1 VEAMGLSRNFTKLLI
16 GQALANLA
24 DVLFIVA
31 VIVLVQEYTKSA
43 FITGMIPI
51 VRVSALFISG
61 LIAPLVMDRFSLRMV
76 LIGSLVGESL
86 FLFLIAILFNIL
98 ISGSGFYFLFLLMFG
113 LGFFKGWSNPAR
125 NALLPRLL
133 HRDLLVKAN
142 SLMATSDQVVQMAGW
157 AMGGVVIILLGWRNT
172 FWLSLGLLFIS
183 IIFIGYVQ
191 YLEAHK
197 TEKQVTFSRWD
208 AMKSGWITIWKTPM
222 LRIVTLMDVIEGI
235 ANGVWAG
242 AIIIVY
248 VNEVLHKSSSW
259 FGFINAS
266 YFVGTISGGLLAMYL
281 SRFIERRLIF
291 SMIAGSLGIAAMTFV
306 FALSSVPTFSLL
318 LCMLMGPAFQ
328 LRDIAQRSIFQTQV
342 KASELPKV
350 YSAQGT
356 IIAGTF
362 GISVLVMGIV
372 TDLFGVRV
380 TYIAAS
386 VLFFIS
392 GIIALTIMRTST
404 IKIAHGTN
412 DHNS

>member
-1 VEAMGLSRNFTKLLI
+1 MQLNRNFFKLLI

-31 VIVLVQEYTKSA
+31 IIVFVQEYTKSA

-51 VRVSALFISG
+51 VRVTALFMSG
-61 LIAPLVMDRFSLRMV
+61 LIAPLIMDRYSLRTV

-98 ISGSGFYFLFLLMFG
+98 VSGSGFFFLFLFMFG
-113 LGFFKGWSNPAR
+113 LGLFRGWSTPAR
-125 NALLPRLL
+125 NALLPRLV

-157 AMGGVVIILLGWRNT
+157 AIGGVVIALLGWQNT
-172 FWLSLGLLFIS
+172 FWLSFGLLCIS
-183 IIFIGYVQ
+183 IVFFWFVQ
-191 YLEAHK
+191 CNEARK
-197 TEKQVTFSRWD
+197 KETLIAFSQWD
-208 AMKSGWITIWKTPM
+208 AMKSGWITIWKTPT
-222 LRIVTLMDVIEGI
+222 LRIVTIMDVIEGI

-248 VNEVLHKSSSW
+248 VNEILHKSSNW

-266 YFVGTISGGLLAMYL
+266 YFVGTISGGLLVMSL
-281 SRFIERRLIF
+281 SRFIQRRLIF
-291 SMIAGSLGIAAMTFV
+291 SMIAGSFGIAAMTFV
-306 FALSSVPTFSLL
+306 FALSSFPTYALL
-318 LCMLMGPAFQ
+318 LCVLMGPAFQ

-342 KASELPKV
+342 KISELPQV

-356 IIAGTF
+356 IISGTF

-380 TYIAAS
+380 TYLTAS

-392 GIIALTIMRTST
+392 GLIALTIIRSSNIKLTS
-404 IKIAHGTN
+404 
-412 DHNS
+412 